1 MMDHIKRNSLY
12 WSLLK
17 IAILPILLLALL
29 ITIFSTKRFA
39 NSMNEEVKQGLK
51 DLCSIVLLV
60 YDNMYEGDYHIIQ
73 KDGKEYLFKGEY
85 QVDGHCGIIDEVK
98 QKTGV
103 DVTFF
108 CQNIRAATTIKDN
121 RGQRMTGT
129 VASDEVT
136 KEVLEGKKEAFY
148 SRVSINESDYY
159 FAYYAPLRNSD
170 GVCVGMIFAGKS
182 SSDVEG
188 LVRDVVKPI
197 LWLAFFAII
206 LSGWFT
212 ISISKKMVGAIR
224 KIETFLSKISGGELH
239 AKLESSVLERND
251 EIGEMGRH
259 VIRMQKSL
267 RGLIE
272 QDLLTGLNNRRNGEM
287 LLLKTQYNFVKSQV
301 PYCVVIGDIDYF
313 KRVNDTYG
321 HECGDVVL
329 REVAQ
334 QLKEHMEGKGF
345 AARWGGEEFLL
356 VYECCR
362 LNKAVQYLE
371 ELMEC
376 IRNKRIT
383 YQKED
388 DIRITMTFGIVEGN
402 EEKINHI
409 IKNADTRL
417 YYGKN
422 SGRNQIVQ

>member
-29 ITIFSTKRFA
+29 ITIFSTNRFA
-39 NSMNEEVKQGLK
+39 DSVNEEVKQGLK

-60 YDNMYEGDYHIIQ
+60 YDNLYEGDYHIIQ

-85 QVDGHCGIIDEVK
+85 QIDGHYGVIDEVK
-98 QKTGV
+98 RKTGV

-108 CQNIRAATTIKDN
+108 CQNVRAVTTIMDN
-121 RGQRMTGT
+121 RGHRMNGT
-129 VASDEVT
+129 LASDEVT
-136 KEVLEGKKEAFY
+136 KEVLEGKEEAFY

-159 FAYYAPLRNSD
+159 FAYYAPLKNSD
-170 GVCVGMIFAGKS
+170 GDCVGMIFAGKS

-206 LSGWFT
+206 VAGWFT
-212 ISISKKMVGAIR
+212 ISVSKKMVGAIR
-224 KIETFLSKISGGELH
+224 EIETFLGKISGGELH
-239 AKLESSVLERND
+239 AELDSSVLKRSD
-251 EIGEMGRH
+251 EIGEMGKH

-267 RGLIE
+267 RGLVE
-272 QDLLTGLNNRRNGEM
+272 QDILTGLNNRRNGEK
-287 LLLKTQYNFVKSQV
+287 LLLKTQYNYVKSQV

-345 AARWGGEEFLL
+345 VARWGGEEFLL
-356 VYECCR
+356 VYERCR
-362 LNKAVQYLE
+362 LNRAVQHLE
-371 ELMEC
+371 QLMES
-376 IRNKRIT
+376 IRSTKIS
-383 YQKED
+383 YQEEK
-388 DIRITMTFGIVEGN
+388 DISITMTFGIVEGN